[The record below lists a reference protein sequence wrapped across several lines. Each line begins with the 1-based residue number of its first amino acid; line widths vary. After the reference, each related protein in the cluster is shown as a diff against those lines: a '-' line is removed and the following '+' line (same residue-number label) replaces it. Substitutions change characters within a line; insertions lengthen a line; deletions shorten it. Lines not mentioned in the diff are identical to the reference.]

1 MDDRKGLRVR
11 SVKTGI
17 TEKGLILG
25 LWSPG
30 LAGWVGFA

>member
-17 TEKGLILG
+17 TEKGFIVG
-25 LWSPG
+25 LWSLG
-30 LAGWVGFA
+30 VAGWVGFA